1 MTIKPLQQA
10 LITVLLFTIALP
22 VTTFARHNDSYDGVD
37 RSDLDNDVVE
47 KIPVPILFTPLA
59 KEIVADFGD
68 PRGDGTRT
76 HEGQDMFAP
85 KGTPIVS
92 PTEAIVIRTGTGE
105 SAGKYIYTANPG
117 GETFRYMHLDA
128 VANLDRGDK
137 LDPGDYLGTVGDTGN
152 APDGVYHLH
161 FEIRDKNNE
170 ALDPYPRLTKN
181 FTLKESVAA
190 LHDVFRKRSD
200 DSTYAKFLVATY
212 RDELADALKAGY
224 TMPKPLATALKNA
237 GVTSAVATESGIK
250 ELLAVVPKLLTSDLK
265 EGDQGPMVML
275 LQLYLIYH
283 GEGEAITKLKAA
295 GGTGYFG
302 PVTTA
307 ALMSYQTS
315 RGIEASGIFDAATRG
330 VHAAA
335 R

>member
-1 MTIKPLQQA
+1 MTQKPLQSVFLTTLL
-10 LITVLLFTIALP
+10 LITASPL
-22 VTTFARHNDSYDGVD
+22 TTSARHNNNYDGVN
-37 RSDLDNDVVE
+37 RSSLDNDEVE
-47 KIPVPILFTPLA
+47 EIPVPILFTPVA
-59 KEIVADFGD
+59 KNIVADFGD

-117 GETFRYMHLDA
+117 GETFRYMHLDD

-161 FEIRDKNNE
+161 FEIRDKDND

-181 FTLKESVAA
+181 FTLKESIAA
-190 LHDVFRKRSD
+190 LHDVFRKRRD
-200 DSTYAKFLVATY
+200 DSTYAKFLVVTY

-224 TMPKPLATALKNA
+224 AMPKPLATALKNA
-237 GVTSAVATESGIK
+237 GVTNAVATESSLK
-250 ELLAVVPKLLTSDLK
+250 TLLASVPKLLATDLK
-265 EGDQGPMVML
+265 EGDQGPQVML
-275 LQLYLIYH
+275 LQLYLMYH
-283 GEGEAITKLKAA
+283 AEGEAISQLKAA
-295 GGTGYFG
+295 GPTGFYG
-302 PVTTA
+302 PRTTA
-307 ALMSYQTS
+307 TVVELQTTLKVEET
-315 RGIEASGIFDAATRG
+315 GVYDAATR
-330 VHAAA
+330 VKLQ
-335 R
+335 